1 MKFEDGDREEYTYGE
16 ILLYRKS
23 KQVYSRKKKI
33 KPTMCGPKCHFSNAA
48 FFIPTK
54 ANPNP
59 VKKDY
64 LTKHRA
70 FLMNQQHKEYCEKAH
85 SALAGAVLDD
95 ELKKLASY
103 KELVNHS
110 NSVIRDRWT
119 KGGENEFGRL
129 FQGFAPNEVE
139 GLNVLEW
146 IRKDQVSKDKF
157 ATYPR

>member
-1 MKFEDGDREEYTYGE
+1 MKFEDGDREEYMYGE

-33 KPTMCGPKCHFSNAA
+33 KPTICGPKRHFSNAA

-70 FLMNQQHKEYCEKAH
+70 FLMNQQHKEYCEKH
-85 SALAGAVLDD
+85 IQPSQ
-95 ELKKLASY
+95 ELYGTMNLR
-103 KELVNHS
+103 N
-110 NSVIRDRWT
+110 
-119 KGGENEFGRL
+119 
-129 FQGFAPNEVE
+129 
-139 GLNVLEW
+139 
-146 IRKDQVSKDKF
+146 
-157 ATYPR
+157 